1 MGKLLCKLFRFIL
14 NVFTRVVEFVAEAV
28 KLIGT
33 AAVDVLGDLFEAG
46 GNAISKL
53 FSGPG
58 GVVLLGIGAY
68 LLVNLLGKDDENS
81 DSGARTKIN
90 TAREV
95 IT

>member
-33 AAVDVLGDLFEAG
+33 AVVDVLGDLFEAG

-53 FSGPG
+53 FGSPG
-58 GVVLLGIGAY
+58 GLVLLGIGAY
-68 LLVNLLGKDDENS
+68 LLVNLFGEDDE
-81 DSGARTKIN
+81 DSRSGMRTN
-90 TAREV
+90 LNAMQEV
-95 IT
+95 IA